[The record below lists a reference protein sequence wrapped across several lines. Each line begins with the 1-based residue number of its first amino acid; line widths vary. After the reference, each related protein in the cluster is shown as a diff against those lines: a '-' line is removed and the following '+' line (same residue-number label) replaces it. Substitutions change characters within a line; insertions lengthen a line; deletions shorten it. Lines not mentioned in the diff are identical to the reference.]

1 MKTHT
6 DQSYMRRCLE
16 LAVSGARRVSPNPMV
31 GCVVVK
37 NGKIIAEGHHR
48 AFGGEHAERMALRKA
63 GKNARGATLY
73 VNLEP
78 CAHHGKTPPCTDA
91 IISAGIRSVVI
102 ASQDQNPWVVGRG
115 SRILRRAGIRVRSG
129 ILKTDAQLVNEKFF
143 TFAMTGFPFVGIKI
157 AQTLDGKI
165 ADAWGK
171 SQWITG
177 EAARTH
183 GHALRAEYD
192 AILIGATTVA
202 RDNPQL
208 TVRLV
213 KGRNPLR
220 VVVDGK
226 LSVSVKAKMFNGRT
240 ARTIVFTSAR
250 AMKTNP
256 RKAQQLASRGVEV
269 IALQNSY
276 SLEPRQIL
284 DMLARLNISSVLIEG
299 GPETIKRFVESRLVD
314 KVHCFIA
321 PTILGGGASSWK
333 LSAPFH
339 LAKST
344 TLIIQNVTTLGND
357 VLVEGRLNQR

>member
-6 DQSYMRRCLE
+6 DQTYMRRCLE
-16 LAVSGARRVSPNPMV
+16 LAVKGAGWVSPNPMV
-31 GCVVVK
+31 GCVLVK
-37 NGKIIAEGHHR
+37 NGKIIAEGYHR
-48 AFGGEHAERMALRKA
+48 TFGGEHAERMALRKA

-73 VNLEP
+73 INLEP
-78 CAHHGKTPPCTDA
+78 CAHHGKTPPCTEA

-102 ASQDQNPWVVGRG
+102 ASQDPNPWVVGGG

-129 ILKTDAQLVNEKFF
+129 VLETVARQVNEKFF
-143 TFAMTGFPFVGIKI
+143 TFVTTGFPFVGVKI

-226 LSVSVKAKMFNGRT
+226 LSVSVKANVFNGRT

-250 AMKTNP
+250 AMKNNP
-256 RKAQQLASRGVEV
+256 RKAQQLASKGIEL
-269 IALQNSY
+269 IALQNSF

-284 DMLARLNISSVLIEG
+284 DMLARLRISSVLIEG
-299 GPETIKRFVESRLVD
+299 GPETIKRFMDARLVD

-321 PTILGGGASSWK
+321 PKVVGGGASGWK
-333 LSAPFH
+333 LSAPLQ

-344 TLIIQNVTTLGND
+344 PLIIQNVTTHGND
-357 VLVEGRLNQR
+357 VLVEGRFNQR